1 MNGVGK
7 ARLTTKEKAQINNR
21 YAQEYRRYA
30 HNKRGRKLHGVQCKQ
45 RKQVQVCMDN
55 MEVKEQDFHGWHTK
69 CCGV

>member
-21 YAQEYRRYA
+21 YAQEYRRRP
-30 HNKRGRKLHGVQCKQ
+30 NLHIFSWDYGSTCINID
-45 RKQVQVCMDN
+45 QVCMDN